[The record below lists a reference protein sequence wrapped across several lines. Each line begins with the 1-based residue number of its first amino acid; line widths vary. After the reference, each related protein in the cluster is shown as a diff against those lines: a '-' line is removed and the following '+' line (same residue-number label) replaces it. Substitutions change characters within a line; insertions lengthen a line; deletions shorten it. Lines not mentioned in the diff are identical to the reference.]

1 MKVRKVRF
9 DEVVNKECKR
19 ELLKRPD
26 LPVCVRRTGNTI
38 HTDFRPIKPP
48 KPGPGP
54 TPPGPGPTP
63 PGPIPPGPN
72 PPPGPP
78 PKPDPKPSGG
88 GGGSGLPVGAIIAGA
103 VGTAGALGAIGA
115 GLRTGAS
122 PAFPEITD
130 PAVANLELGD
140 SQVGFQVAEEEAT
153 QGFTSGFQ
161 QVSQAGM
168 TSRTGAQTAIQDTAG
183 EVEMADF
190 TPETTPYDI
199 FENPTTANP
208 SSEYIGEMNINEAG
222 ELETTMYETPEII
235 PEIAETAEA
244 GMSALEIG
252 GEAVAVAETAGAV
265 GAGVGAGILAGAGA
279 VAMGAVATVGALGY
293 FASQGLFDF
302 KAQEDAF
309 QKTPYNTEQAVAT
322 QTPPKREYVMPPMNS
337 MDQQQ
342 VMDYFKR
349 QDDAEARYNQALADY
364 NAAIATQQG
373 PKTSVPSP

>member
-1 MKVRKVRF
+1 
-9 DEVVNKECKR
+9 
-19 ELLKRPD
+19 
-26 LPVCVRRTGNTI
+26 
-38 HTDFRPIKPP
+38 
-48 KPGPGP
+48 
-54 TPPGPGPTP
+54 
-63 PGPIPPGPN
+63 
-72 PPPGPP
+72 
-78 PKPDPKPSGG
+78 
-88 GGGSGLPVGAIIAGA
+88 VGAIIAGA

-115 GLRTGAS
+115 GLRTGGS
-122 PAFPEITD
+122 TAFPEITD
-130 PAVANLELGD
+130 PAVANMELGD
-140 SQVGFQVAEEEAT
+140 ATEGFQVAEEAT

-199 FENPTTANP
+199 FETPANP
-208 SSEYIGEMNINEAG
+208 SSEYIGEMNVNEAG

-302 KAQEDAF
+302 QAQANAF
-309 QKTPYNTEQAVAT
+309 QKTPYNTAQAVAT
-322 QTPPKREYVMPPMNS
+322 ATPPKREYVMPPMNS

-342 VMDYFKR
+342 VMDFFRR
-349 QDDAEARYNQALADY
+349 QDEAEGRYQQALADY
-364 NAAIATQQG
+364 NTAIATQQG
-373 PKTSVPSP
+373 PKTSAPSP